1 MILWH
6 VAGSIFL
13 FRWIFRDPK
22 VDLRL
27 LVVGAIL
34 PDAIDLIAGVFI
46 GEPSRQRWGHALVVP
61 AAVAVLILLT
71 NRRGRRRRQLM
82 TVVVAWLF
90 HLVLDGVWMREQ
102 TFLWPL
108 FGSDFAPWPEGTAWS
123 RALSDP
129 WRFLKEAIG
138 FGYLLLLWRALPK
151 ARSDS
156 PPG

>member
-6 VAGSIFL
+6 VAGAIFL

-27 LVVGAIL
+27 LVLGAVI
-34 PDAIDLIAGVFI
+34 PDAIDLAAGVFL
-46 GEPSRQRWGHALVVP
+46 GEPNRQRWGHTLIVP
-61 AAVAVLILLT
+61 TIAAIAILLT

-90 HLVLDGVWMREQ
+90 HLVLDGVWVREE

-108 FGSDFAPWPEGTAWS
+108 FGLDFAPWPQGTAWS

-129 WRFLKEAIG
+129 WRFVKEAFG
-138 FGYLLLLWRALPK
+138 FVYLMLLWRALPRLPER
-151 ARSDS
+151 AA
-156 PPG
+156 PE